1 MAIDT
6 TLDALDFAALVR
18 PGDVVTWGQAS
29 AEPTGLVSALMARRA
44 DIGDFTAFVG
54 MTWSEAIAPEHADR
68 VRFVSYCGT
77 GTNRRLERAGVLD
90 VLPLPYSRL
99 AGHLAAR
106 VDVLMLR
113 VSPEDETGRFGFG
126 AAHEYLVPLVEA
138 ARVVIVE
145 VDETLPRLRGERD
158 LGRDDVDVI
167 VRVGSPRPTSGFAP
181 GGAVEATIARLVAER
196 IEDGATLQIGLGT
209 LPETVLAALRDHR
222 DLGLHSGL
230 VSDGVADLVTAGVL
244 TNARKSID
252 RGVSVAGLA
261 GGGDRLFDLL
271 RHDRAFHFRSTAY
284 THAPAV
290 LASIERFTAINS
302 AIEVDLTGQV
312 NAEVA
317 GGRYVGAV
325 GGGSEFLRGAA
336 AAPRGLPIV
345 ALPSATAKGEARR
358 SRIVARL
365 SGPVSTARSD
375 VGLVVTEHGVADLRG
390 LTLAERRRRMID
402 IAAPEFRE
410 ELARATPV

>member
-1 MAIDT
+1 MATDV
-6 TLDALDFAALVR
+6 TLDELDFAALVR
-18 PGDVVTWGQAS
+18 PGDFVTWGQAS
-29 AEPTGLVSALMARRA
+29 AEPSGLVEALMGRRA
-44 DIGDFTAFVG
+44 EIGTFTAFVG
-54 MTWSEAIAPEHADR
+54 MTWSDAIAPEHADR
-68 VRFVSYCGT
+68 IRFLSYCGT

-99 AGHLAAR
+99 AAHLAER
-106 VDVLMLR
+106 IDVLMLR

-126 AAHEYLVPLVEA
+126 AAHEYLVPLVDA
-138 ARVVIVE
+138 ARIVIVE

-167 VRVGSPRPTSGFAP
+167 VRTASRRPTSSFSP
-181 GGAVEATIARLVAER
+181 GGAVETAIANLVAER

-209 LPETVLAALRDHR
+209 LPETVLAALRGHR

-230 VSDGVADLVTAGVL
+230 VSDGIADLVTAGAL

-252 RGVSVAGLA
+252 CGISVAGLA

-271 RHDRAFHFRSTAY
+271 RHDRNFVFRSTAY

-345 ALPSATAKGEARR
+345 ALPATTVKGGLSR

-375 VGLVVTEHGVADLRG
+375 VGLVVTEHGAIDLRD
-390 LTLAERRRRMID
+390 LTLTERRRRMIE

-410 ELARATPV
+410 DLARAAHV